1 MTQKYDEEA
10 RLKEQINLLV
20 QALESDSE
28 STRNSVVVQLSL
40 FGAKAV
46 PHLMG
51 ILNSDLTEELRLQ
64 RHDGAK
70 NSYLELAIDG
80 IIKSL
85 GIIQDEAPIEL
96 IAKALPRKEAVEA
109 LAKIGG
115 AKSLD
120 LIINLIA
127 APLDEFGN
135 QKGGALRNFLDP
147 DQPSSPSNDRF
158 VRNVFTCLGEPGR
171 LRLKEEL
178 TSANPR
184 RRAAVA
190 SVARVMKDKES
201 IVELSVMLKAH
212 DLGEKAEAARALME
226 LGAREVEP
234 MLVKELY
241 EIERKIED
249 LELSQTREAS
259 DLLVYD
265 QLKEARDAVEMAV
278 LILGDVDTLVEVGF
292 HPTRRDA
299 TKFSVRP
306 EFRKAIIANGES
318 SVPALTKFLAVQD
331 KSAQSAAAEIIALI
345 KKHGEGNDDT
355 LTSDDSLVGGNK

>member
-1 MTQKYDEEA
+1 MTQKYDDES

-20 QALESDSE
+20 QSLESDSE
-28 STRNSVVVQLSL
+28 STRNVAVVQLSL
-40 FGAKAV
+40 LGAKAV

-51 ILNSDLTEELRLQ
+51 ILESDLTEELRAK
-64 RHDGAK
+64 RHDEAR

-85 GIIQDEAPIEL
+85 GIIQDEAPVEL

-115 AKSLD
+115 ARSLD
-120 LIINLIA
+120 LIINLIE
-127 APLDEFGN
+127 APPDEFGN

-147 DQPSSPSNDRF
+147 EQPSSPSNDRF

-178 TSANPR
+178 ASKDPR

-190 SVARVMKDKES
+190 SVARVMQDKDS
-201 IVELSVMLKAH
+201 IVELSVMLRGH

-226 LGAREVEP
+226 LGANDVEP
-234 MLVKELY
+234 LLVKELY
-241 EIERKIED
+241 EVERMIED

-259 DLLVYD
+259 DLVVYD
-265 QLKEARDAVEMAV
+265 QLKEARDAVEKAV
-278 LILGDVDTLVEVGF
+278 LLLGDVDTLVEVGF
-292 HPTRRDA
+292 HPAAPRREVLCAPGVPKGD
-299 TKFSVRP
+299 
-306 EFRKAIIANGES
+306 RK
-318 SVPALTKFLAVQD
+318 
-331 KSAQSAAAEIIALI
+331 
-345 KKHGEGNDDT
+345 
-355 LTSDDSLVGGNK
+355 